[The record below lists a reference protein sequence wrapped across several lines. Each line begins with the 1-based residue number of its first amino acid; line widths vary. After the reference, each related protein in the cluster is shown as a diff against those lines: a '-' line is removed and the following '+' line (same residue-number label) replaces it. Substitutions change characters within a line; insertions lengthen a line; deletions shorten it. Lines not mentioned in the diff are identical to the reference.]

1 MMKSHLLVPNYTA
14 ATATPACRAS
24 TTTGS
29 PFYEPPPRRKA
40 RPSQM
45 YRAGLT
51 TKPFRSAGTR
61 ITGLVGSR
69 MINLGF
75 AQPVVDGSQHGG
87 REQPNK
93 HQEQAAQ
100 QDILQNDEG
109 DRVKEADHTRE
120 DRANPRERLEGCR
133 A

>member
-1 MMKSHLLVPNYTA
+1 
-14 ATATPACRAS
+14 
-24 TTTGS
+24 
-29 PFYEPPPRRKA
+29 
-40 RPSQM
+40 
-45 YRAGLT
+45 
-51 TKPFRSAGTR
+51 
-61 ITGLVGSR
+61 